1 MSVHEEIREQQ
12 KKLKGQG
19 IKAHLQYFWDYY
31 KIHTVVALAAIIFI
45 VVLVKDVTNNKP
57 YAFYALM
64 LNSYSSNAEEVL
76 ESEFTEYAGIDT
88 TTNSCFIDT
97 SVTYNTEIIDEVTIA
112 TSQKI
117 MANLSAAE
125 LDSMAADQNTFA
137 YYAHQDIF
145 MDLRTIYDESFLNK
159 YADKLFYVDRGLVDY
174 IASDAYQ
181 DFLMNGSYDKDN
193 KYAVMAADIYATG
206 QYPDT
211 PVNEMDNPV
220 PVGIIIDDSSVIT
233 DNNLYQG
240 TTPVVGIIANTTR
253 LDNAKLFIDYLLK

>member
-1 MSVHEEIREQQ
+1 
-12 KKLKGQG
+12 
-19 IKAHLQYFWDYY
+19 
-31 KIHTVVALAAIIFI
+31 
-45 VVLVKDVTNNKP
+45 
-57 YAFYALM
+57 
-64 LNSYSSNAEEVL
+64 
-76 ESEFTEYAGIDT
+76 
-88 TTNSCFIDT
+88 
-97 SVTYNTEIIDEVTIA
+97 
-112 TSQKI
+112 
-117 MANLSAAE
+117 
-125 LDSMAADQNTFA
+125 
-137 YYAHQDIF
+137 

-206 QYPDT
+206 QYPDI

-233 DNNLYQG
+233 ENTLYQG

-253 LDNAKLFIDYLLK
+253 LDNAKLFIEYLLK